1 MRFDADEAKGLDET
15 LFVRDTPAGPV
26 LLIAAAVGLLLFG
39 FYSFCEARWRKAP
52 EHDASAEQSIS
63 RDAG

>member
-1 MRFDADEAKGLDET
+1 M
-15 LFVRDTPAGPV
+15 